1 MQIFRP
7 TFTPLRPMCSHSFWA
22 CSSAA
27 LAYPVC
33 TDAQCVC
40 AGKTSRGEE
49 EEGVSEIQT
58 AAHDSF
64 R

>member
-1 MQIFRP
+1 
-7 TFTPLRPMCSHSFWA
+7 MCSHSFWA